1 MSEFGHLVIVLASC
15 LSATIGVCV
24 YLLKQQQR
32 ERERQDARA
41 DGRIDKLF
49 LMLDAR
55 VGEQTEVIRELNG
68 SIIELGKAMR
78 DLGDRV
84 EHLEKSHNK
93 PARKVNP

>member
-1 MSEFGHLVIVLASC
+1 VLASC

-24 YLLKQQQR
+24 YLLKQQQK

-49 LMLDAR
+49 LMLDTR
-55 VGEQTEVIRELNG
+55 VCEQTEVIRELNG
-68 SIIELGKAMR
+68 SIVELGKAMR

-84 EHLEKSHNK
+84 EHLEKGHRK

>member
-24 YLLKQQQR
+24 YLLKQQQK
-32 ERERQDARA
+32 ERERQEARA

-49 LMLDAR
+49 SMLDAR

-84 EHLEKSHNK
+84 EHLEKGHNK